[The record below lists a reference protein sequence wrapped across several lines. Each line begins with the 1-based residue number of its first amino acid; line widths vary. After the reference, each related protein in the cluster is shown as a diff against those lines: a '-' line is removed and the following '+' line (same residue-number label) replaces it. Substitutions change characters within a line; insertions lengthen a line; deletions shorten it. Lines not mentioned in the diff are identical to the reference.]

1 MKESCATVKIYLQ
14 GHLLESNMVI
24 KENILLKDYTSY
36 KTGGN
41 ALFFADCISDGDV
54 YNALKFACDNN
65 LKYEVIGG
73 GSNLLVSD
81 KGFNG
86 LIICTKN
93 LNRYIINTGKN
104 ILKCGSG
111 IVLADLVLYA
121 CNHGLA
127 GMEALAG
134 IPGSTGGACKMNAG
148 AYNQEIKDTLL
159 NVTFMNKDGS
169 ISTLENEKVG
179 FWYRKSQA
187 LKDKIVL
194 KAEFLYNS
202 KSSEELLNIRKETLD
217 KRKEKQPLHK
227 PSCGSVFKRPE
238 GNYAGTLI
246 EKCGLK
252 GYSIGGAIVSPKH
265 ANFILNENNA
275 TSSDIYNLINH
286 VIKEVHKQTGITLE
300 PEVRLIGFDD

>member
-1 MKESCATVKIYLQ
+1 
-14 GHLLESNMVI
+14 MVI
-24 KENILLKDYTSY
+24 NKNVSLKDYTSY

-41 ALFFADCISDGDV
+41 ALYFADCISSDDV
-54 YNALKFACDNN
+54 YYALKFACDNN
-65 LKYEVIGG
+65 LSYEVIGG

-81 KGFNG
+81 DGYNG

-104 ILKCGSG
+104 ILKCGAG
-111 IVLADLVLYA
+111 IILADLVLYA
-121 CNHGLA
+121 CNHSLS
-127 GMEALAG
+127 GMEAMAG

-148 AYNQEIKDTLL
+148 AFNQEIKDTLL
-159 NVTFMNKDGS
+159 TVTFMNKDGS
-169 ISTLENEKVG
+169 ITTLENQEVG
-179 FWYRKSQA
+179 FGY
-187 LKDKIVL
+187 
-194 KAEFLYNS
+194 
-202 KSSEELLNIRKETLD
+202 SEELLNIRKEILE

-252 GYSIGGAIVSPKH
+252 GYSIGGAVVSTKH

-275 TSSDIYNLINH
+275 TSSDIYNLIQH
-286 VIKEVHKQTGITLE
+286 VIKEVKSQTGITLE
-300 PEVRLIGFDD
+300 PEVRLIGFNN

>member
-1 MKESCATVKIYLQ
+1 
-14 GHLLESNMVI
+14 MVI
-24 KENILLKDYTSY
+24 SKNIPLKDYTNY

-41 ALFFADCISDGDV
+41 ALYFADCKKDSDV
-54 YNALKFACDNN
+54 LSALEFAVSHE

-81 KGFNG
+81 NG
-86 LIICTKN
+86 YNGIIICTRN
-93 LNRYIINTGKN
+93 LNRYIINNGN
-104 ILKCGSG
+104 IVKCGAG
-111 IVLADLVLYA
+111 IALAELVLYA
-121 CNHGLA
+121 CQKGLG
-127 GMEALAG
+127 GMEAMAG

-148 AYNQEIKDTLL
+148 AFGQEIKDTLI
-159 NVTFMNKDGS
+159 NAKVMDNKGKINTLKNEDIGFGYRVSRAFDG
-169 ISTLENEKVG
+169 
-179 FWYRKSQA
+179 
-187 LKDKIVL
+187 KIVL
-194 KAEFLYNS
+194 EASFSYKRDKTS
-202 KSSEELLNIRKETLD
+202 DELLNIRHEILE

-252 GYSIGGAIVSPKH
+252 GYTIGGAMVSTKH

-286 VIKEVHKQTGITLE
+286 VKDTVYNQTGIKLE

>member
-1 MKESCATVKIYLQ
+1 
-14 GHLLESNMVI
+14 MVI
-24 KENILLKDYTSY
+24 NKNVSLKEYASY

-41 ALFFADCISDGDV
+41 ALYFADCKSNEDV
-54 YNALKFACDNN
+54 SYALKFAHDNG

-73 GSNLLVSD
+73 GSNLLIND
-81 KGFNG
+81 NGYNG

-104 ILKCGSG
+104 VIKCGAG
-111 IVLADLVLYA
+111 IVLADLVLYT
-121 CNHGLA
+121 CRHGLG
-127 GMEALAG
+127 GMEAMAG

-148 AYNQEIKDTLL
+148 AFNQEIKDTLVS
-159 NVTFMNKDGS
+159 VTFMNS
-169 ISTLENEKVG
+169 EISVTKLENEKIG
-179 FWYRKSQA
+179 FGYRKSEA

-194 KAEFLYNS
+194 EAEFLYNRD
-202 KSSEELLNIRKETLD
+202 KTSEELLNIRKEILE

-252 GYSIGGAIVSPKH
+252 GYTIGGAAVSTKH

-275 TSSDIYNLINH
+275 TSSDIYNLIQH
-286 VIKEVHKQTGITLE
+286 IIKEVFRQTGITLE
-300 PEVRLIGFDD
+300 PEVRLIGFDN

>member
-1 MKESCATVKIYLQ
+1 
-14 GHLLESNMVI
+14 MVI
-24 KENILLKDYTSY
+24 SKNVSLKDYTSY

-41 ALFFADCISDGDV
+41 ALYFADCISSDDV
-54 YNALKFACDNN
+54 YYALKFARDNN
-65 LKYEVIGG
+65 LSYEVIGG

-81 KGFNG
+81 NGYNG
-86 LIICTKN
+86 LIVCTKN

-104 ILKCGSG
+104 ILKCGAG

-121 CNHGLA
+121 CNHSLS
-127 GMEALAG
+127 GMEAMAG

-148 AYNQEIKDTLL
+148 AFNQEIKDTLL
-159 NVTFMNKDGS
+159 TVTFMNKDGS
-169 ISTLENEKVG
+169 ITTLENQEVG
-179 FWYRKSQA
+179 FGYRKSEA

-194 KAEFLYNS
+194 SAEFLYKND
-202 KSSEELLNIRKETLD
+202 KTSEELLNIRKEILE

-252 GYSIGGAIVSPKH
+252 GYSIGGAVVSTKH

-275 TSSDIYNLINH
+275 TSSDIYNLIQH
-286 VIKEVHKQTGITLE
+286 VIKEVKSQTGITLE
-300 PEVRLIGFDD
+300 PEVRLIGFNN

>member
-1 MKESCATVKIYLQ
+1 
-14 GHLLESNMVI
+14 MVI
-24 KENILLKDYTSY
+24 EKNVSLKYYTSY

-41 ALFFADCISDGDV
+41 ALYFADCISSDDV
-54 YNALKFACDNN
+54 LSALKFASDNN
-65 LKYEVIGG
+65 LSYEVIGG

-81 KGFNG
+81 DGYNG

-104 ILKCGSG
+104 ILKCGAG

-121 CNHGLA
+121 CNHSLS
-127 GMEALAG
+127 GMEAMAG

-148 AYNQEIKDTLL
+148 AFNQEIKDTLL
-159 NVTFMNKDGS
+159 TVTFMNKDGS
-169 ISTLENEKVG
+169 ITTLKNQEVG
-179 FWYRKSQA
+179 FGYRKSQA

-194 KAEFLYNS
+194 SAEFLYKND
-202 KSSEELLNIRKETLD
+202 KTSEELLNIRKEILE

-252 GYSIGGAIVSPKH
+252 GYSIGGAAVSTKH

-275 TSSDIYNLINH
+275 TSSDIYNLIQH
-286 VIKEVHKQTGITLE
+286 VINEVKSQTGITLE
-300 PEVRLIGFDD
+300 PEVRLIGFHN

>member
-1 MKESCATVKIYLQ
+1 
-14 GHLLESNMVI
+14 MVI
-24 KENILLKDYTSY
+24 NKNVSLKDYTSY
-36 KTGGN
+36 KTGGS
-41 ALFFADCISDGDV
+41 ALYFADCISSDDV
-54 YNALKFACDNN
+54 YYALKFARDNN
-65 LKYEVIGG
+65 LSYEVIGG

-81 KGFNG
+81 DGYNG

-104 ILKCGSG
+104 ILKCGAG

-121 CNHGLA
+121 CNHSLS
-127 GMEALAG
+127 GMEAMAG

-148 AYNQEIKDTLL
+148 AFNQEIKDTLL
-159 NVTFMNKDGS
+159 TVTFMNKDGS
-169 ISTLENEKVG
+169 ITTLENQEVG
-179 FWYRKSQA
+179 FGYRKSQA

-194 KAEFLYNS
+194 RAEFLYKND
-202 KSSEELLNIRKETLD
+202 KTSEELLNIRKEILE

-252 GYSIGGAIVSPKH
+252 GCSIGGAVVSTKH

-275 TSSDIYNLINH
+275 TSSDIYNLIQH
-286 VIKEVHKQTGITLE
+286 VIQEVKSQTGITLE
-300 PEVRLIGFDD
+300 PEVRLIGFNN